1 MSAEHFHTLEYQFR
15 LAGGGIKEFRI
26 RLREPELQLVD
37 ETRGALP
44 EWTRLEHHQCANCP
58 LSKDLHPHCPVAAGM
73 AGVIEAFRDCLSTER
88 AEIVIRGETRE
99 YRREASLQYGV
110 SSLMGLHM
118 VTSGCP
124 IMDKLRPMVRTHLP
138 FANIEETTYRL
149 TSMYLLAQFFVQQHG
164 GEGDWELR
172 RLVDLC
178 DAVGQVNQGFSR
190 RLLSINPRDASLN
203 GLASLDCFTMSA
215 AFAVDR
221 ERLSELEA
229 VFRPYWEAVKAEG
242 ERIRCWGWCR
252 KWVGVEVGVEVK
264 VVDEGWEAVWGERG
278 NSHGGIPRSRKGAKL
293 AKGRYGLAFAGFAGF
308 AEEWPGGDLSCLRGH
323 GIP

>member
-1 MSAEHFHTLEYQFR
+1 MEWKSGGDRIRCGRLFKMSAEHFLTLEYQFR

-37 ETRGALP
+37 DTRGALP
-44 EWTRLEHHQCANCP
+44 DWTRLEHHQCTNCP

-88 AEIVIRGETRE
+88 AEIVIRGESRE

-138 FANIEETTYRL
+138 FASIDETTYRL

-203 GLASLDCFTMSA
+203 GLASLDCFTMST

-229 VFRPYWEAVKAEG
+229 VFRPYWEAVKAKE
-242 ERIRCWGWCR
+242 E
-252 KWVGVEVGVEVK
+252 E
-264 VVDEGWEAVWGERG
+264 D
-278 NSHGGIPRSRKGAKL
+278 PL
-293 AKGRYGLAFAGFAGF
+293 LGLV
-308 AEEWPGGDLSCLRGH
+308 
-323 GIP
+323 